1 MTANRDSLTVTPD
14 MLAMARTFAADAVA
28 QIHEELAAPSPCTC
42 SDPAGTW
49 LVTFER
55 IGRTHDVA
63 PLRVAVEDA
72 DELAERISR
81 YARPYLCS
89 SDVQA
94 VVNLAEGRGF
104 ILCGFNNGGDFTVVR
119 DDEPGGAA

>member
-1 MTANRDSLTVTPD
+1 VTDNRDSLVITPD
-14 MLAMARTFAADAVA
+14 TLAMARTFAADVVE

-63 PLRVAVEDA
+63 PLRVAVKDA
-72 DELAERISR
+72 DELAERIYR
-81 YARPYLCS
+81 HARPYLRS

-94 VVNLAEGRGF
+94 VVDLAEGRGF
-104 ILCGFNNGGDFTVVR
+104 ILCGFRNGGDFTVVR
-119 DDEPGGAA
+119 DDKPGGAA

>member
-14 MLAMARTFAADAVA
+14 MLAMARTFAADVVE
-28 QIHEELAAPSPCTC
+28 QIHEELAAPTEDF
-42 SDPAGTW
+42 DPAGVW

-72 DELAERISR
+72 DELAERIDR
-81 YARPYLCS
+81 YARPHLRS
-89 SDVQA
+89 SNVQA
-94 VVNLAEGRGF
+94 VVNLVEGHGF
-104 ILCGFNNGGDFTVVR
+104 ILCNFSNGGEFTVVR
-119 DDEPGGAA
+119 DDQPGGAA